1 MHFLLAQPCN
11 HTRPQVNF
19 YKRCLGASGN
29 GVLCA
34 GHANAGHAK
43 STMESSSVGVAIDVL
58 EHMEWNI
65 MRSIALAEV
74 EVVLTGVVQIGKV
87 RVGNPTGSV
96 TEKSDL
102 AQQPDHVQDRD
113 LREDLNVT
121 DRSDW

>member
-11 HTRPQVNF
+11 HRRPQVKF
-19 YKRCLGASGN
+19 YKRCLGATGN

-43 STMESSSVGVAIDVL
+43 STMESSRGGAAIDVP

-65 MRSIALAEV
+65 VSIALAEV

-96 TEKSDL
+96 TEKCDL
-102 AQQPDHVQDRD
+102 DQQPDHVQDRD